1 MARRNFSMNH
11 WPLLLLL
18 FLILTITI
26 LFPLAVMV
34 RESLQ
39 SEGQFSLASYR
50 QFFDLKQSANLRAL
64 FGSVNISVL
73 SVLFSAL
80 VGVPIAVVF
89 SRFDFPGRKLFGVLV
104 TLPILLPPLVG
115 VLAFY
120 FLLGE
125 TGILPRFLQM
135 LFGLQEPPLVMRGV
149 LAILIVHVYSF
160 YVYFYLFVRNALMA
174 TDPSLEEA
182 ASGLGAGRLVV
193 WRRVIFPQ
201 LMPAIIGASLLV
213 FMSSMASFTA
223 PLLFGGNWRFL
234 TLEIYN
240 AKLNGD
246 LPMAITQS
254 VILAGISLLFLLLMR
269 RFGGTAVAGYGRGSK
284 GAARMATSNGRRF
297 GRLQKTLLAVIG
309 GIVMFVLVLPQ
320 LTLILIAFVK
330 NGTWTWQILPD
341 TFTFENF
348 TTMLSKPDFAKF
360 FRNSLWMSGIATF
373 AGVLVSLAAAWLQ
386 SAYTARVASGKRSRA
401 LPDLIDVVVMLP
413 YAIPGTVIGIALI
426 AAFNQPHWFT
436 AGNILVGTAAILP
449 LAYFIRHLPIQ
460 FRATAAALAQFDPS
474 LDEAARN
481 LGASWWRRLY
491 RVTIP
496 LIISG
501 VATGAMVALVTALGE
516 FVSSILLYTY
526 ANVPLSIAIFAEL
539 RLFNLGSAAAYSVIL
554 TLLIGVVLWLTQKW
568 VGDRGTTI

>member
-125 TGILPRFLQM
+125 TGILPRFLQVV
-135 LFGLQEPPLVMRGV
+135 LGLPEPPLVMRGV
-149 LAILIVHVYSF
+149 SAILIVHVYSF

-182 ASGLGAGRLVV
+182 ASGLGAGRLLV
-193 WRRVIFPQ
+193 WRKVIFPQ

-246 LPMAITQS
+246 LPLAITQS
-254 VILAGISLLFLLLMR
+254 VILATISLLFLILMR
-269 RFGGTAVAGYGRGSK
+269 RFGGTAIAGHGRGSK
-284 GAARMATSNGRRF
+284 GVTRMASSNGRNFRWP
-297 GRLQKTLLAVIG
+297 QKTLLAVIG
-309 GIVMFVLVLPQ
+309 GVVMFVLVLPQ
-320 LTLILIAFVK
+320 LTLILISFVK

-341 TFTFENF
+341 TFTIENF
-348 TTMLSKPDFAKF
+348 TTMISEPEFAKF
-360 FRNSLWMSGIATF
+360 FWNSLWMSGLATL

-386 SAYTARVASGKRSRA
+386 SIHASRRTNNRRSRA
-401 LPDLIDVVVMLP
+401 FSDLIDVVVMLP

-426 AAFNQPHWFT
+426 AAFNEAHWFT
-436 AGNILVGTAAILP
+436 AGNILVGTVMILP

-460 FRATAAALAQFDPS
+460 FRATAAALAQFDPA

-491 RVTIP
+491 RVTVP
-496 LIISG
+496 LILPG
-501 VATGAMVALVTALGE
+501 VATGAMVALVIALGE

-539 RLFNLGSAAAYSVIL
+539 RLFNLGSAAAYSVVL
-554 TLLIGVVLWLTQKW
+554 TLLIGVVMWLTQKW
-568 VGDRGTTI
+568 VGERGTTI